1 MSTADGCGAE
11 ADAQAAIGAVRAYL
25 DALAARDFAA
35 ACERLTDSVRADLIA
50 ASGEGASAAS
60 TCAEAL
66 ALALGHVEADV
77 LAERLGGLAVG
88 PARVAGDSAE
98 VEVPSPESPVRLRRE
113 RGEWRIARLRSTA
126 SARLAARLDAIEPL

>member
-1 MSTADGCGAE
+1 VAAAGRSGTP

-50 ASGEGASAAS
+50 ASGEGTSPAS

-66 ALALGHVEADV
+66 ELALGHVEAAV
-77 LAERLGGLAVG
+77 LARRLGGLAVG
-88 PARVAGDSAE
+88 PAHLAGDSAE
-98 VEVPSPESPVRLRRE
+98 VELPSPESPVRLRRE
-113 RGEWRIARLRSTA
+113 GSEWRISRLRSTA
-126 SARLAARLDAIEPL
+126 SARLAARLEAIEPL